1 MTAERPAVIVIEDEP
16 QLRRV
21 LRTTLETNGF
31 RCIESESAHRGLLD
45 TKTLRPDLILVDLG
59 LPDRDGLQVIRAVR
73 LWSTVPIIVLTA
85 RSEEL
90 TKIAAL
96 DAGADDYVTKPFTVG
111 ELLARL
117 RAALRRGTDGHPSGV
132 FDVHT
137 LRVDLVHRQ
146 VFISGREVHLTPI
159 EYRLLTVLVKNAGR
173 VVTYNHLLRHV
184 WGPDKIEQHDFVRTY
199 IADLR
204 RKLEVDPARPIYLLT
219 ELGIGY
225 RLSAPSMEQ
234 VTH

>member
-1 MTAERPAVIVIEDEP
+1 MTAEGPSVIVIEDEP

-45 TKTLRPDLILVDLG
+45 AKTLRPDLILVDLG

-85 RSEEL
+85 RSEET

-117 RAALRRGTDGHPSGV
+117 RAALRRGTDCNSSGV
-132 FDVHT
+132 FDIDT
-137 LRVDLVHRQ
+137 LRVDLAHRQ
-146 VFISGREVHLTPI
+146 VFVSGREVHLTPI

-173 VVTYNHLLRHV
+173 VVTYNHLLRNV

-219 ELGIGY
+219 EVGIGY

>member
-21 LRTTLETNGF
+21 LRTTLESNGF
-31 RCIESESAHRGLLD
+31 RCIESESARRGLID
-45 TKTLRPDLILVDLG
+45 AKTHRPDLILVDLG
-59 LPDRDGLQVIRAVR
+59 LPDGDGLQVIRAVR

-85 RSEEL
+85 RSEEP

-96 DAGADDYVTKPFTVG
+96 DAGADDYVTKPFAVG

-117 RAALRRGTDGHPSGV
+117 RVALRRGVDYSPSGV
-132 FDVHT
+132 FEFGT

-146 VFISGREVHLTPI
+146 IFSGGQEVHLTPI

-173 VVTYNHLLRHV
+173 VVTYNRLLRDV
-184 WGPDKIEQHDFVRTY
+184 WGPAKVEQHDFVRTY

-204 RKLEVDPARPIYLLT
+204 RKLEADPSRPAYLLT
-219 ELGIGY
+219 EVGVGY
-225 RLSAPSMEQ
+225 RLVAPSTER
-234 VTH
+234 VTS